1 MLTGQALQAGTVAA
15 ESEHPVRNMTPRS
28 CVSVN
33 PGEGYAGERGDARSG
48 RRSCDERDRVRRVQS
63 VWRWSACTF
72 ALLFSLCDLS
82 VCRFQIEP
90 VRLRL
95 NSTS

>member
-63 VWRWSACTF
+63 GVAVERMHFC
-72 ALLFSLCDLS
+72 ALVFF
-82 VCRFQIEP
+82 V
-90 VRLRL
+90 
-95 NSTS
+95 

>member
-48 RRSCDERDRVRRVQS
+48 RRSCDERDRVRRVQ
-63 VWRWSACTF
+63 RGGGGAH
-72 ALLFSLCDLS
+72 ALLRSCFLCVICLS
-82 VCRFQIEP
+82 VDFK
-90 VRLRL
+90 L
-95 NSTS
+95 NQCGSV